1 MERIEHTI
9 EPVYR
14 SDSRVLILGT
24 MPSPKSRKQG
34 FYYGHPQNRF
44 FPALAEVYGE
54 PVPEGVSERKEF
66 LLRHRIALWDV
77 LRSCVI
83 SGASDASIRQPVPN
97 DISIILQ
104 RADIKKIFTTGSM
117 AFRLYGK
124 LCQPDT
130 GIEADLLPSPNPA
143 NCRLT
148 MDDLVRSYS
157 EIKRYTL

>member
-1 MERIEHTI
+1 MERIVHTI

-24 MPSPKSRKQG
+24 MPSPKSRQQG

-54 PVPEGVSERKEF
+54 PVPKGVPERKEF

-83 SGASDASIRQPVPN
+83 SGASDASIREPVPN
-97 DISIILQ
+97 EIGLILQ
-104 RADIKKIFTTGSM
+104 RADIRKIFTTGTA
-117 AFRLYGK
+117 AFRLYRK
-124 LCQPDT
+124 LCLPCT
-130 GIEADLLPSPNPA
+130 GMEADLLPSPSPA
-143 NCRLT
+143 NCRVP
-148 MDDLVRSYS
+148 MDELVLSYS
-157 EIKRYTL
+157 EIRKYTL